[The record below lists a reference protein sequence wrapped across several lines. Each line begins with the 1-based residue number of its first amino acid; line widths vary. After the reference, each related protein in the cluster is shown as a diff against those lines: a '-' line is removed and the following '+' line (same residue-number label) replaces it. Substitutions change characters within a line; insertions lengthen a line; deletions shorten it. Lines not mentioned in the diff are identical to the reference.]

1 MAAELAAEMGD
12 VETARREVT
21 RGAVLFSRHQC
32 AVAEGRVGRAGGAGG
47 PLSSC

>member
-21 RGAVLFSRHQC
+21 RGAALFSRHQC
-32 AVAEGRVGRAGGAGG
+32 AVAEGRVKDLQAVLAD
-47 PLSSC
+47 L